1 MKTCISLWMLIGTV
15 LLLQPASAS
24 ENADTY
30 RFAKMINGQ
39 KISVV
44 LEVGPFNAGAH
55 RVKHVSISAGYRVDS
70 ERPIGNDGDTEAR
83 TEFRRFEVYW
93 NDKKVP
99 LQRRAYS
106 AIFNVPLS
114 PIERL
119 GTNDRGFAIIPSID
133 GSSLLFHFRPN
144 TGASE
149 PEEAWL
155 VVDRTGIWR
164 KFHSWELGQ

>member
-1 MKTCISLWMLIGTV
+1 MKTSTLLW
-15 LLLQPASAS
+15 LLLVIVLSPHVVSATD
-24 ENADTY
+24 NAAAY
-30 RFAKMINGQ
+30 RFDKMINGQ

-155 VVDRTGIWR
+155 VVDRSGIWR